1 MQKNKVY
8 LICGVSGSGKTWVCK
23 QLTDKFTYVPHDQ
36 HYRDQVD
43 AVLKASSPSRPVI
56 TECPFAERILKQ
68 QMEEKGLEVT
78 PFFVITAPDKVAEQY
93 FAREGKKVGKN
104 VYTRASTILNRAIEW
119 SSFHG
124 TAEEVLK
131 KLREMK

>member
-1 MQKNKVY
+1 MKSKVY

-23 QLTDKFTYVPHDQ
+23 QLQDKFTYIPHDE
-36 HYRDQVD
+36 HYKDQVE
-43 AVLKASSPSRPVI
+43 AVLKASSPDKSVI
-56 TECPFAERILKQ
+56 TECPFAERVLKQ
-68 QMEEKGLEVT
+68 QMEEKGLDII
-78 PFFVITAPDKVAEQY
+78 PLFVIVPAERVAKQY
-93 FAREGKKVGKN
+93 FAREGKGVAKN

-131 KLREMK
+131 KLKDIK